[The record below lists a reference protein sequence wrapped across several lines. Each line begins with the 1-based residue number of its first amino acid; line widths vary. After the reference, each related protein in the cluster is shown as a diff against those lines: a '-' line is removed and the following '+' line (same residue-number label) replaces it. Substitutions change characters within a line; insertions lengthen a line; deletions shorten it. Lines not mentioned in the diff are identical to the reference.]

1 MLAEEG
7 VADPARHAAGYI
19 NVSKIGNGKAEV
31 K

>member
-7 VADPARHAAGYI
+7 VDPNRSTAGYI
-19 NVSKIGNGKAEV
+19 NVSKIGGGKAEV